1 MKNSIRT
8 LAMLGLAAGI
18 AMAGTARADDAGA
31 NSDNQTAM
39 SQDQQDNMED
49 QIEALRE
56 SLGTL
61 KAQQDGIEKTLKN
74 WVNLSGD
81 FRYRYEDNDY
91 FNTPKVTSG
100 ATTLQP
106 GAARL
111 LNYER
116 YRIRARLVETA
127 QVNDFTTF
135 VARLTTGSY
144 LSGNAPY
151 GQQNTANQT
160 LNSYGDKDPLFI
172 DKAFVTIAPP
182 VVMMPTLMAG
192 YMPPPFLL
200 DGTNANLIFDD
211 NFTDGGLAFSL
222 QTPTFA
228 GLDIRGIGAQ
238 FIDQDGKTGIVSA
251 DGPSESPTQHP
262 KFEGSQVV
270 LDWNAMPMGEPMGL
284 SLAAAY
290 YNWLYVKGTSI
301 FTQGSAGTY
310 TNSVQN
316 TTNNALLNGYSVD
329 DFLATYNTVMG
340 GLGIKA
346 FYEYEDNTVVQ
357 HFNTGY
363 VAGGE
368 ISTGMLIPW
377 NKNEITLGY
386 NYRRVETDSTLCI
399 WNDGDFDA
407 GGVDAMGGKFYA
419 KVMLGDGLWVSM
431 QDYNDTGNL
440 QAEATGGHYS
450 RFQRTQVD
458 LNAKF

>member
-18 AMAGTARADDAGA
+18 AMAGTARADDAGV
-31 NSDNQTAM
+31 NSDNQTAV

-49 QIEALRE
+49 QIEALQE

-74 WVNLSGD
+74 WVNLTGD
-81 FRYRYEDNDY
+81 LRYRYEDNDY
-91 FNTPKVTSG
+91 FNTPAVHAG
-100 ATTLQP
+100 AATVQP

-111 LNYER
+111 LDYER

-151 GQQNTANQT
+151 AQPNTANQT
-160 LNSYGDKDPLFI
+160 LSTYGDKLPLFL
-172 DKAFVTIAPP
+172 DKAVVTIAPQ

-192 YMPPPFLL
+192 YMAPPFLL

-222 QTPTFA
+222 QTPNFA
-228 GLDIRGIGAQ
+228 GFDIRGIGAQ
-238 FIDQDGKTGIVSA
+238 FINEDGKTGIVSA
-251 DGPSESPTQHP
+251 DGPNDSATQHP

-270 LDWNAMPMGEPMGL
+270 LDWNTMPMGQPMGL

-290 YNWLYVKGTSI
+290 YNWLYVKGTDV
-301 FTQGSAGTY
+301 FPQGSAGTY
-310 TNSVQN
+310 TNSVNN
-316 TTNNALLNGYSVD
+316 TTNNVLLNGYSVD
-329 DFLATYNTVMG
+329 DFLATYNTVVG
-340 GLGIKA
+340 GLGVKA
-346 FYEYEDNTVVQ
+346 FYEYETNTVVQ
-357 HFNTGY
+357 HNNTGY

-368 ISTGMLIPW
+368 IASGTMIPW

-386 NYRRVETDSTLCI
+386 NYRRAETDSTLSI

-407 GGVDAMGGKFYA
+407 GGTDAMGGKFYA
-419 KVMLGDGLWVSM
+419 NVMLGDGLWVSFRE
-431 QDYNDTGNL
+431 YNDVGNL
-440 QAEATGGHYS
+440 QAEAAGGHYS
-450 RFQRTQVD
+450 LFQRQQVD